1 MTKAWVK
8 CLYCGEQF
16 DRNSPKEEFVKIGR
30 RYAHKHCAEE
40 HDKSL
45 SQEEKDLR
53 DLITYIKELLGDDYN
68 FMKVKKQIEEY
79 HKNYNFTYSGMLRS
93 LKWFY
98 EVRGQSTDKAN
109 GGIGI
114 IPFIYKDAYNY
125 YYNIFLAQQK
135 NKGIEDFKVI
145 TQEVTI
151 PSPRMYVRPPRLL
164 EFEKDEDE
172 EE

>member
-1 MTKAWVK
+1 
-8 CLYCGEQF
+8 
-16 DRNSPKEEFVKIGR
+16 
-30 RYAHKHCAEE
+30 
-40 HDKSL
+40 
-45 SQEEKDLR
+45 
-53 DLITYIKELLGDDYN
+53 
-68 FMKVKKQIEEY
+68 
-79 HKNYNFTYSGMLRS
+79 MLRS